1 MMFFL
6 LILVLIGGYS
16 SYNHSFKTVEAIAL
30 TNKERNINLNPAENI
45 QLKGSGS
52 YKVDN
57 KNFKP
62 GFYDIKSLKGNVRIG
77 NVLLSEGDQYLGKQY
92 FSNNS
97 VSVKGNGLLQLT
109 PAKFKKEAL
118 VNGTYTISN
127 KSVIYQAGVE
137 IESGLYTIQVN
148 NNLKTPFYV
157 FVDIN
162 DDDGNSV
169 QTFDIKKSNTYTFS
183 IKQGEVLEILNW
195 SEDDT
200 DLIVKLTQVKE

>member
-1 MMFFL
+1 MFFL
-6 LILVLIGGYS
+6 LLLVLIGGYS
-16 SYNHSFKTVEAIAL
+16 SYNHFFNKVEAIPL
-30 TNKERNINLNPAENI
+30 TNEERNSNLNPAENI
-45 QLKGSGS
+45 ELKGGSS

-57 KNFKP
+57 ENFKP

-77 NVLLSEGDQYLGKQY
+77 NVLLNEGDQYLGKQY

-97 VSVKGNGLLQLT
+97 VSVEGNGLLQLT
-109 PAKFKKEAL
+109 PAKFKKEDL

-137 IESGLYTIQVN
+137 IEPGAYTIQVN
-148 NNLKTPFYV
+148 NNSKTPFYV

-169 QTFDIKKSNTYTFS
+169 QTFDIKKFNAYTFS

-200 DLIVKLTQVKE
+200 DLIVKLTQIKE